1 MNQLIKTIF
10 LLATISALSVASI
23 AQESEPEQIR
33 VPNNILSGEALGEF
47 QLDEPDNGNILARYK
62 NFFTSNDEHYSVGI
76 YQGKQGS
83 RTVKNQAY
91 TEIIYIA
98 EGSIQLNTEGNS
110 PVSYTAGE
118 GVVIPKGWNGT
129 FTIPNGGLTGI
140 YSVYKNENMKA
151 TPGAE
156 IILLDRDTIDGK
168 RFSDFRAFDPD
179 VSDIVARNHE
189 FYRSE
194 DQKFGIDVW
203 EAQPGEVP
211 FADLGYDEMIYVLDG
226 NMSFIDMDGD
236 AQIYSEGKAV
246 ILPQGWN
253 GKGVVSTSGA
263 RVLIFWHFHGER
275 Q

>member
-1 MNQLIKTIF
+1 MIQLLKIAL
-10 LLATISALSVASI
+10 LLATISAFTSTSL
-23 AQESEPEQIR
+23 AQEREPEQIR
-33 VPNNILSGEALGEF
+33 VANNILSGEALGEY
-47 QLDEPDNGNILARYK
+47 QPDDPENGNILARYE
-62 NFFTSNDEHYSVGI
+62 NFFTSNDDHYSVGI
-76 YQGKQGS
+76 YQGRQGS
-83 RTVKNQAY
+83 KTIINRPYA
-91 TEIIYIA
+91 EIIYIV
-98 EGSIQLNTEGNS
+98 EGSIQLNTESNS

-118 GVVIPKGWNGT
+118 GVVIPKGWSGT
-129 FTIPNGGLTGI
+129 FTIADGGFTGI
-140 YSVYKNENMKA
+140 YSAYNNENMQA

-263 RVLIFWHFHGER
+263 RVLIFWHLHGER

>member
-1 MNQLIKTIF
+1 MTELIKITLI
-10 LLATISALSVASI
+10 LAISSALSLPLI
-23 AQESEPEQIR
+23 AQENEPEQIR

-47 QLDEPDNGNILARYK
+47 MPDEPENGNILALYK

-83 RTVKNQAY
+83 MTVKNQPYA
-91 TEIIYIA
+91 EIMYIV
-98 EGSIQLNTEGNS
+98 EGSIQLNTGGNS
-110 PVSYTAGE
+110 PISYTAGE
-118 GVVIPKGWNGT
+118 GVVIPKGWTGT
-129 FTIPNGGLTGI
+129 FTIPEGGFTGI
-140 YSVYKNENMKA
+140 YSVYNNENMQA
-151 TPGAE
+151 APGAE

-263 RVLIFWHFHGER
+263 RVLIFWHLHGER